1 MRQFH
6 IACRPESPVSPARAV
21 DSILEPRLPGLERRH
36 HYADPIY
43 SSKTLLPSPA
53 ILPMPVDFLGPLAAL
68 PILSD
73 FDAFQPSIAVPG
85 AAHVSAAA
93 TSRDGLLCNM
103 YYQLI
108 YGFLGAL
115 SIRHA
120 MLSLTRMCFAPVD
133 AGRWRRINYSL
144 YTSCIP
150 GSLPMFPQL
159 TRNAEFMQQPPVSIR
174 RKQVVWAQT
183 SSVHVPTKRAAE
195 DGSEQPTN
203 KVQLI
208 AYQDS
213 GERENHIKLTKK
225 EVTLARQETK
235 DASGR
240 NHAAEE
246 KVEHWKSQ
254 VIDLEAERQRL
265 EKLVKV
271 QAAEQSAQL
280 AALRDEL
287 DEKVA
292 EAGTQLRSRTKNA
305 KNVELIAELSLV
317 KNALCD
323 AQANENVPLSQLQQL
338 RDELKIQAGIANEKL
353 LIEQHFDI
361 KLREMTSKEHSI
373 LQVKVQGD
381 VKRII
386 EEGAEYR
393 KALATVSTRKPVW
406 RLWKRS
412 GKHMFVNSVIASNA
426 LKDMMLEQFESMCRN
441 VDKLKAKVALEHQA
455 ELAKWDEKYHEL
467 EDEYNKT
474 RQQLAAAEKFIGQ
487 RNHERA
493 KKEKEWS
500 AKEAEFLTASDQL
513 TNSRTRIEAECVVLT
528 QKLETAN
535 EYIKTIT
542 TQQVAQ
548 EFECQRLLSEKEA
561 VEAKLDAQSQ
571 QLQKALVIVQ
581 ERSSQHHKGVTRRPR
596 DEPIADYDT
605 HFAGLDI
612 KSPPQDAPLTA
623 PLSLFCASI
632 EDTTSVPDSFVLRPT
647 IHQPH
652 DDASPPPLD
661 SGLESAHFSAAL
673 PFMHSI
679 ISVCS
684 VDDSPVLPSFVFE
697 TPADEQHDS
706 GSSAPLPRRS
716 EENVSMD
723 VISEESGYS
732 SSTADMQVAHSSALV
747 AHLPQ
752 AANRKGVS
760 FPREEMTNGTDQ
772 NTRVHDISFL
782 PRRWVLRRHKD
793 ISTGDYVA
801 SLLKLTTLEPPLQTP
816 PYAIPVEL
824 PVQLEDST
832 FPPSSPHNRPD
843 GRQLQFTPD
852 FPQQASH
859 PGASLAFDVPPP
871 RDPPPRSGLSASAMG
886 KQENTGN
893 IRVTP
898 FPGMHQE
905 DARYQFVLPPTPQ
918 EAKIALRAAAKTQRT
933 DRVVRDHH

>member
-1 MRQFH
+1 
-6 IACRPESPVSPARAV
+6 
-21 DSILEPRLPGLERRH
+21 
-36 HYADPIY
+36 
-43 SSKTLLPSPA
+43 
-53 ILPMPVDFLGPLAAL
+53 
-68 PILSD
+68 
-73 FDAFQPSIAVPG
+73 
-85 AAHVSAAA
+85 
-93 TSRDGLLCNM
+93 
-103 YYQLI
+103 
-108 YGFLGAL
+108 
-115 SIRHA
+115 
-120 MLSLTRMCFAPVD
+120 
-133 AGRWRRINYSL
+133 
-144 YTSCIP
+144 
-150 GSLPMFPQL
+150 
-159 TRNAEFMQQPPVSIR
+159 MQQPPVSIR

-254 VIDLEAERQRL
+254 VIDLEAERQHL

-287 DEKVA
+287 DEKEVENDSLSDQVA
-292 EAGTQLRSRTKNA
+292 EAGTQLRSRLEELNDKAVEAMEMAKRNAQRGKSYLNMNRATLKLTAPQTKNA

-317 KNALCD
+317 KNA
-323 AQANENVPLSQLQQL
+323 
-338 RDELKIQAGIANEKL
+338 IQAGIANEKL

-361 KLREMTSKEHSI
+361 KLHEMTSKEHSI

-393 KALATVSTRKPVW
+393 KALATLQYKETR
-406 RLWKRS
+406 
-412 GKHMFVNSVIASNA
+412 
-426 LKDMMLEQFESMCRN
+426 LETMEAERKTHFESMCRN

-474 RQQLAAAEKFIGQ
+474 RQQLAAAENFIGQ

-513 TNSRTRIEAECVVLT
+513 TNSWTRIEAECVVLT
-528 QKLETAN
+528 QKLEMAN
-535 EYIKTIT
+535 EYIKTLT

-548 EFECQRLLSEKEA
+548 EFESA
-561 VEAKLDAQSQ
+561 AKSIGHRAGEVVPTPQ
-571 QLQKALVIVQ
+571 
-581 ERSSQHHKGVTRRPR
+581 GVTRRPR

-632 EDTTSVPDSFVLRPT
+632 KDTTSVPDSFTADLKVRTFLPRFPLCTRLFLFVRWTIRPSC
-647 IHQPH
+647 P
-652 DDASPPPLD
+652 
-661 SGLESAHFSAAL
+661 
-673 PFMHSI
+673 
-679 ISVCS
+679 
-684 VDDSPVLPSFVFE
+684 PSFLKR
-697 TPADEQHDS
+697 
-706 GSSAPLPRRS
+706 LPTSNMIVGVAHPSRAGLKK
-716 EENVSMD
+716 
-723 VISEESGYS
+723 ESGYS

-772 NTRVHDISFL
+772 NTR
-782 PRRWVLRRHKD
+782 D

-859 PGASLAFDVPPP
+859 PGASLTFDVPPP

-905 DARYQFVLPPTPQ
+905 DARYQFALPPTPQ

-933 DRVVRDHH
+933 DRVCMEWACDWGTGLTATIDNAARRPVTGMQFDSLLRVLPSCLRDVVRSELSVPGSHAICTMAPLSPVCCAQHFLSTPNAEDGVVLGEPRISSILLALTPTLTFATSTAYYPERRPHHLPYHSIAPDGSLENPGVGA